1 MGMQFHE
8 TGYGKRF
15 FDQQL
20 PALTKALNRV
30 ADVYE
35 KKQNAAE
42 HTVFVSYHLNMVPL
56 NQKKGTLS
64 NMEVCLCNTADVLD
78 WIKELINNIQEDGYI
93 PTSEETLESFL
104 SDIQFAQHSG
114 LIMMNRM
121 NEAHTF
127 YLVVQKFYVK
137 LEDKR

>member
-20 PALTKALNRV
+20 PALIKALNRV
-30 ADVYE
+30 ADVYD
-35 KKQNAAE
+35 KTQNAAE
-42 HTVFVSYHLNMVPL
+42 HIVFVSYHLNLAPL
-56 NQKKGTLS
+56 NQKKSILS
-64 NMEVCLCNTADVLD
+64 NMEVCLCNTADVLN
-78 WIKELINNIQEDGYI
+78 WVKNLINNLQEDGYI
-93 PTSEETLESFL
+93 PISEEILESFL

-121 NEAHTF
+121 NEDLRFH
-127 YLVVQKFYVK
+127 LVVQKFYVK

>member
-8 TGYGKRF
+8 TVYGKRF
-15 FDQQL
+15 FEQQL

-42 HTVFVSYHLNMVPL
+42 YTVFVSYHLNTVPL

-78 WIKELINNIQEDGYI
+78 WVKDLIKKLQTDGYI
-93 PTSEETLESFL
+93 PISEEILESFL

-121 NEAHTF
+121 NEDLRFH
-127 YLVVQKFYVK
+127 LVVQKFYVK

>member
-1 MGMQFHE
+1 MGLYFYK
-8 TGYGKRF
+8 TGYIKRF

-20 PALTKALNRV
+20 PALIKVLDRV

-42 HTVFVSYHLNMVPL
+42 HTVFVSYHLNMAPL

-78 WIKELINNIQEDGYI
+78 WIKKLINNLQEDGYI

-121 NEAHTF
+121 NEAFTF
-127 YLVVQKFYVK
+127 HLVVQKFYVK